1 MRNGTSTRD
10 AFEQWLSTPAGR
22 YADSRERFLIR
33 TLLKPAYGE
42 RLLHV
47 TSYTEHHLAQFKR
60 EGCHVTGLAESRRE
74 LDRIRDRLGD
84 RGEVQRGSCTDIPF
98 SDNEFDIVSLVL
110 CLEFTDDP
118 RKALREAIRVCS
130 KRLFVG
136 IYNKYSLLNP
146 HARLNDAYG
155 AAFSND
161 ARFTGI
167 LGIRSL
173 LREVIPT
180 AAVHW
185 GSVVF
190 LPMTQYASLQSLDSA
205 IPVMNNPF
213 GSFLG
218 IVADVEYTHMTLQDP
233 LADPLKLSLKDNS
246 RVPGAMKESR
256 E

>member
-47 TSYTEHHLAQFKR
+47 TCYTEHHLALYKR

-84 RGEVQRGSCTDIPF
+84 RGVVLRGSCSDIPF
-98 SDNEFDIVSLVL
+98 SDNEFDIVSLIL

-118 RKALREAIRVCS
+118 RKALREALRVCS
-130 KRLFVG
+130 NRLFVG

-146 HARLNDAYG
+146 RARLNDAYG
-155 AAFSND
+155 ATFCNE

-167 LGIRSL
+167 FGIRAL
-173 LREVIPT
+173 LREFIPT
-180 AAVHW
+180 AALRW
-185 GSVVF
+185 GSVVS
-190 LPMTQYASLQSLDSA
+190 LPMTQYAAVQSLDGA
-205 IPVMNNPF
+205 IPVVNNPF
-213 GSFLG
+213 GAFIG
-218 IVADVEYTHMTLQDP
+218 IVAPVEYTHITLQDSIT
-233 LADPLKLSLKDNS
+233 DPLKLSLKGKS
-246 RVPGAMKESR
+246 RVPGAMKESQK
-256 E
+256 